1 MKAFGRDG
9 QSHGFGPRLWIIQIK
24 LNYGLI
30 QTIFS
35 WYRCRYQCRPTMDSR
50 TPYTRTVV
58 SATSGRVRAG
68 SSSNSTGTGGI
79 SIGRAGAFI
88 LSLTIRGSL
97 RPSSHT
103 AGARGRASH
112 TRTGLDFSFVWDNLA
127 NLLPGLWI
135 IQIKLNY
142 GLIWILDCPSL
153 DCASQ
158 HGTSSTDLS
167 TRIDYTEYACHM
179 L

>member
-1 MKAFGRDG
+1 MPAY
-9 QSHGFGPRLWIIQIK
+9 
-24 LNYGLI
+24 YGLAY
-30 QTIFS
+30 TVHTYS
-35 WYRCRYQCRPTMDSR
+35 GQCYIRKS
-50 TPYTRTVV
+50 
-58 SATSGRVRAG
+58 AG

-153 DCASQ
+153 NGTLPAQPASTTFTVNQ
-158 HGTSSTDLS
+158 KLTPCVSGFGLGSVAYAIAGDLGTG
-167 TRIDYTEYACHM
+167 RRK
-179 L
+179 